1 MAHSHALLRAQTSN
15 SARPA
20 MQILQAGDHQVL
32 MQYGANEMDI
42 KLNFRAQALQQA
54 LSGEPVAGIRETA
67 VGFRSVL
74 ITFDPSSISRTSL
87 LDELVEREESVP
99 NLDSLVLQSRTVT
112 MPIAFDDAMTR
123 AAVERYRIS
132 VRSDAP
138 NVRDGDNIDY
148 IVHCNGLLS
157 REDFYDTFTEA
168 TWWTAFIGY
177 FPGLPFLY
185 SLDPC
190 TQLSAPKYN
199 PARMWTAEG
208 CLALGGPC
216 VAIYPM
222 SVPGSYQLFGR
233 TLPVWNRVFSADPAD
248 DVPAPA
254 AARSNVLRTADRV
267 NFSRV
272 SEPELLAM
280 RLEVFEGTYS
290 YPAAHDNFVVSEYL
304 KGIAPLTSV
313 AESIAGKRH
322 IAACRAEIP

>member
-233 TLPVWNRVFSADPAD
+233 TLGDADVGGVGGDEAGRVGGGVGFAGTRGSGTSGCFGA
-248 DVPAPA
+248 VTSCA
-254 AARSNVLRTADRV
+254 AVAW
-267 NFSRV
+267 
-272 SEPELLAM
+272 
-280 RLEVFEGTYS
+280 
-290 YPAAHDNFVVSEYL
+290 
-304 KGIAPLTSV
+304 V
-313 AESIAGKRH
+313 AETRSLSELVVRAPMVCSMTLVAPNSLTHIRINMTIA
-322 IAACRAEIP
+322 CD